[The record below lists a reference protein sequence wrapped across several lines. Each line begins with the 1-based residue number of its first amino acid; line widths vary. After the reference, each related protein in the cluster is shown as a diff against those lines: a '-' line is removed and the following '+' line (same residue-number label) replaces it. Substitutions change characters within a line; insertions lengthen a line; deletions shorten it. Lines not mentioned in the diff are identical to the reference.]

1 VAGTVTVSEVRFGS
15 VQKISFSWLSDAA
28 GAADAVTTHSY
39 SGEIAR
45 LVTVPSGGGT
55 APTALYD
62 VRVLDSDGV
71 DVLMGAGVD
80 RSATATEQVLASS
93 LGIIAATTLTL
104 AVTSAGNAKAGVTR
118 VYIKR

>member
-15 VQKISFSWLSDAA
+15 VQKITFSWLSDAA

-39 SGEIAR
+39 SGDIAR

-55 APTALYD
+55 APTDNYD
-62 VRVLDSDGV
+62 VRVLDSDGL
-71 DVLMGAGVD
+71 DALMGAGAD
-80 RSATATEQVLASS
+80 RDVANTEQVLASS
-93 LGIIAATTLTL
+93 LGIVAATTLTL
-104 AVTSAGNAKAGVTR
+104 EVRNAGNAKAGVTR